1 MGKNQQTK
9 FYFSTFLYFFCERKI
24 NAAEF
29 KQTVIDLFRRH
40 PFWFALFASALIHAL
55 FLSFRWGISEMQSRR
70 LNTPLS
76 VVLVNASSKPFPHKV
91 FKLAQADL
99 QGGGMSA
106 DQEASAMHRARL
118 GAEARLEVLEKQ
130 QKQMLAKLDALHAQS
145 NGRISGEEQ
154 QVLPQVNALE
164 AELAKRL
171 QENSRIP
178 RHKVL
183 TGSSTKAVVFAH
195 YYESMR
201 QKIEAYGSTFFP
213 RANGRPLYGSL
224 VIVVSIDAQGRI
236 ATNIKGVE
244 GIEVRRSS
252 GIPELDRQA
261 VAIIR
266 AASPFGAFPPEMRN
280 QIDIL
285 DWVSTFDFTRNQ
297 NERMSEANPQSN
309 ANRLELRR

>member
-1 MGKNQQTK
+1 M
-9 FYFSTFLYFFCERKI
+9 

-145 NGRISGEEQ
+145 NGRG
-154 QVLPQVNALE
+154 
-164 AELAKRL
+164 
-171 QENSRIP
+171 
-178 RHKVL
+178 
-183 TGSSTKAVVFAH
+183 G
-195 YYESMR
+195 
-201 QKIEAYGSTFFP
+201 
-213 RANGRPLYGSL
+213 
-224 VIVVSIDAQGRI
+224 
-236 ATNIKGVE
+236 
-244 GIEVRRSS
+244 
-252 GIPELDRQA
+252 
-261 VAIIR
+261 
-266 AASPFGAFPPEMRN
+266 AASPTPGQRAGG
-280 QIDIL
+280 
-285 DWVSTFDFTRNQ
+285 
-297 NERMSEANPQSN
+297 
-309 ANRLELRR
+309 